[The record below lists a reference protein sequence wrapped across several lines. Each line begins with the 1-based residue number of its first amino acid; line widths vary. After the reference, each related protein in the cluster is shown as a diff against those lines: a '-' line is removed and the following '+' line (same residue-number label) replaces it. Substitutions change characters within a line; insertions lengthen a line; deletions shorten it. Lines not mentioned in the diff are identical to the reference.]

1 MDLCQMDLQ
10 VLVAKGKAQGYLTYD
25 QVAELLPDHLSD
37 PVKLDSLLVLLSKEN
52 IELVHEPP
60 TSSAEQAELAGAP
73 AEVPCDLKDA
83 TLAGEGPRW
92 SSDPIRLYL
101 AQMSQIPLLTR
112 EQEIALAKQIEESRR
127 RFRRAVLGC
136 YYAMKA
142 TVGLLAKVYRG
153 ALPFDRMI
161 KVCLTE
167 QLSKEQIRG
176 RMPCNLATLEKLLAA
191 NREDFARL
199 IRRST
204 PAEERLR
211 IRSRFL
217 RRRRHALNLVEEL
230 SIRTRRVYALY
241 RQMEEICRRMHDI
254 RDRLRR
260 LPAEAAYHQERR
272 ELRQQLR
279 ELMES
284 TQESPTSL
292 RLRLELVRRHL
303 RDYEGAKRDLS
314 AGNLRL
320 VVSIAKKYRNRGLSF
335 LDLIQEGNTGLMRAV
350 DKYEYRRGYKFSTYA
365 TWWIRQAI
373 TRAIAEQARTIRIP
387 VNMIDAYGKLKTRLR
402 LLSHQLGYQPNYTEL
417 AEHTGLDEQDVRR
430 IFRVGRQPTSLDR
443 PLTDDEELCVGD
455 VIEDSR
461 GLRPEHEA
469 HHELLREKID
479 KVLKT
484 LTHREREIIRLRYGL
499 TDGFPYTLEEVGRIF
514 HVTRE
519 RVRQIE
525 AKAVRKLRH
534 PIRAR
539 QLEGFIR
546 RAAG

>member
-1 MDLCQMDLQ
+1 MDLQ
-10 VLVAKGKAQGYLTYD
+10 GLLAKGKAKGYLTYD
-25 QVAELLPDHLSD
+25 ELTESLPNTTLD
-37 PVKLDSLLVLLSKEN
+37 PETFDSLLILLQKEK
-52 IELVHEPP
+52 IELVEEPP
-60 TSSAEQAELAGAP
+60 VASATVPDLGLESVLPGEAGGLAEPGTP
-73 AEVPCDLKDA
+73 EPV
-83 TLAGEGPRW
+83 RW

-112 EQEIALAKQIEESRR
+112 EQEISLAKKVEESRR

-136 YYAMKA
+136 HYAMRA
-142 TVGLLAKVYRG
+142 AANLLGKVHKG
-153 ALPFDRMI
+153 VLPFDRMI
-161 KVCLTE
+161 KVSLTE
-167 QLSKEQIRG
+167 QLSKPQIQA
-176 RMPCNLATLEKLLAA
+176 RMPHNLATLEKLLAA
-191 NREDFARL
+191 NREDFGRL

-204 PAEERLR
+204 PPEERLT

-217 RRRRHALNLVEEL
+217 RRRRHALVLLEEL
-230 SIRTRRVYALY
+230 SIRTRRVYALL
-241 RQMEEICRRMHDI
+241 RQMEQMCERMQEIR
-254 RDRLRR
+254 RR
-260 LPAEAAYHQERR
+260 LTDLRNTPGKEEERAK
-272 ELRQQLR
+272 LRHELR
-279 ELMES
+279 ELMEA
-284 TQESPTSL
+284 TQESPRSLQL
-292 RLRLELVRRHL
+292 RLQWVRKHL
-303 RDYEGAKRDLS
+303 REYEEAKRDLC

-387 VNMIDAYGKLKTRLR
+387 VNMIDAYGKLKNRFRALC
-402 LLSHQLGYQPNYTEL
+402 HQLGREPTPVEL
-417 AEHTGLDEQDVRR
+417 AEYLGLREHDVRR
-430 IFRVGRQPTSLDR
+430 IFRAGKHPTSLDR
-443 PLTDDEELCVGD
+443 PIGEDEESSFGEILPD
-455 VIEDSR
+455 TT
-461 GLRPEHEA
+461 LPRPEQDA
-469 HHELLREKID
+469 HYELLREKIE

-499 TDGFPYTLEEVGRIF
+499 TDGFTYTLEEVGRIF

-546 RAAG
+546 RVVS